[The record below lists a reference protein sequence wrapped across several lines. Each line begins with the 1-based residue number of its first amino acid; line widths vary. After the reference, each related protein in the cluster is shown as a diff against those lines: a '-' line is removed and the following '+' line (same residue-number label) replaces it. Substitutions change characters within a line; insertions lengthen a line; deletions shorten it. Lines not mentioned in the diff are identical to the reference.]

1 MTVAKANSQVM
12 DIVYAVPL
20 ILALGPRVFAVRR
33 FTRRRGLS
41 RQKARRDRGE
51 RTGPRSFEPAKT
63 KRSQMRTDDDPT
75 TIIER
80 ITETKPPDLG
90 RRSRPK

>member
-1 MTVAKANSQVM
+1 MELA
-12 DIVYAVPL
+12 YALPL
-20 ILALGPRVFAVRR
+20 ILALGLAFFAVRR
-33 FTRRRGLS
+33 YARRRGLS
-41 RQKARRDRGE
+41 RQKARRGRGE
-51 RTGPRSFEPAKT
+51 RTGPRNFEPAKT

-90 RRSRPK
+90 PRSRPK